1 MPLGVCGACA
11 LLGVVLLLV
20 LRCRRRKRRLAGGDG
35 GAGTKIGDGKMV
47 DSGEK
52 GRAGD
57 DVAELNGVEAEVGGR
72 RNELEGSFVAGR
84 EELA

>member
-11 LLGVVLLLV
+11 LLGVVLLLL
-20 LRCRRRKRRLAGGDG
+20 LRCRRRQRRLAGGDG
-35 GAGTKIGDGKMV
+35 GAADEIGDGKMV
-47 DSGEK
+47 DRGEK
-52 GRAGD
+52 GPGVD

-72 RNELEGSFVAGR
+72 RNELEGSFVVGR